1 MNAQIEALQEEIKQI
16 VNSKSWF
23 IDEKNV
29 SKVKAIEAEISN
41 IRYSQKLA
49 GVNREQQRK
58 RELAK
63 LAYEAEQPETD
74 ITTNNCEFHQTKV
87 KKYPKLA
94 SIKYLTAKFKDGKY
108 IQLTINGERFYMFTE
123 KHEYNKP
130 TEYFRPET
138 FEEFLKLNSIAPAD
152 ITIDEF
158 KAMDEKVKEINKEFQ
173 EAVKKFDQQKKDLNL
188 YFYSHLG
195 LFKQGNAGHI
205 YEYTPNIY

>member
-1 MNAQIEALQEEIKQI
+1 MNAQIEKLQNEIKNL
-16 VNSKSWF
+16 VNSKDWF
-23 IDEKNV
+23 TNENKV
-29 SKVKAIEAEISN
+29 QKVKDIEAEILN
-41 IRYSQKLA
+41 IKYLERLNA
-49 GVNREQQRK
+49 VNRDQQRK

-63 LAYEAEQPETD
+63 IAYEAEQPETD
-74 ITTNNCEFHQTKV
+74 ITTNSGEFHATKV

-94 SIKYLTAKFKDGKY
+94 TIKYLTAKFKDGKY
-108 IQLTINGERFYMFTE
+108 IQLTINGERFCMFTE

-130 TEYFRPET
+130 TEYTRPAT

-152 ITIDEF
+152 ITIHEF

-173 EAVKKFDQQKKDLNL
+173 DAVKKFDQQKKDLNL

>member
-1 MNAQIEALQEEIKQI
+1 MNTQIETLQAEIRQI
-16 VNSKSWF
+16 VNSKNFYTDSTNL
-23 IDEKNV
+23 EKV
-29 SKVKAIEAEISN
+29 RAIEAQISN
-41 IRYSQKLA
+41 IRYAERLNA
-49 GVNREQQRK
+49 VNREQQRK

-74 ITTNNCEFHQTKV
+74 ITTNNCEFHATKV

-94 SIKYLTAKFKDGKY
+94 AIKYITGKFKDGKY
-108 IQLTINGERFYMFTE
+108 IHLTINGERFYMFTE

-138 FEEFLKLNSIAPAD
+138 FEDFLKLNSIAPAD

>member
-1 MNAQIEALQEEIKQI
+1 MNSQIEKLQNEIKNL
-16 VNSKSWF
+16 VSSKDWF
-23 IDEKNV
+23 INENNV
-29 SKVKAIEAEISN
+29 KKVKDIDAEILN
-41 IRYSQKLA
+41 IKYSERLNA
-49 GVNREQQRK
+49 VNREQQRK

-63 LAYEAEQPETD
+63 MAYEAEQPETD
-74 ITTNNCEFHQTKV
+74 ITTNSGELHVTKV

-94 SIKYLTAKFKDGKY
+94 AIKYLTAKFKDGKY

-130 TEYFRPET
+130 TEYFRPKT
-138 FEEFLKLNSIAPAD
+138 FEDFLKLNSIAPAD

-158 KAMDEKVKEINKEFQ
+158 RAMDEKVKEINKEFQ
-173 EAVKKFDQQKKDLNL
+173 DAVKKFDQQKKDLNL
-188 YFYSHLG
+188 YFYSHIG